1 MDITYLIAGAILGY
15 LTGSVPTAVWYGRF
29 LHETDIREFGSGN
42 AGATNTFR
50 VLGKKAGII
59 VMLID
64 TFKGWLAA
72 SIVYPFIHFG
82 FITSEHII
90 LYQLIFGMAAVTGHI
105 LPLYANFKGGK
116 GVATLFGMA
125 LSIHPPA
132 ALVCA
137 LVFCIVFII
146 SKYVSLGSMIASLAF
161 PLILLLPFFA
171 PRSDKPVL
179 IAFGFAIFAM
189 VVITHQKNIV
199 RLINGEENKAQIR
212 LRKRD

>member
-1 MDITYLIAGAILGY
+1 
-15 LTGSVPTAVWYGRF
+15 
-29 LHETDIREFGSGN
+29 
-42 AGATNTFR
+42 
-50 VLGKKAGII
+50 
-59 VMLID
+59 
-64 TFKGWLAA
+64 
-72 SIVYPFIHFG
+72 
-82 FITSEHII
+82 
-90 LYQLIFGMAAVTGHI
+90 MAAVTGHI
-105 LPLYANFKGGK
+105 FPLYANFKGGK

-171 PRSDKPVL
+171 PRSEKPVL

>member
-1 MDITYLIAGAILGY
+1 MNFIYLLAGAVLGY
-15 LTGSVPTAVWYGRF
+15 LIGSVPTAVWYGSL
-29 LHETDIREFGSGN
+29 LHDTDVRDHGSGN

-50 VLGKKAGII
+50 VLGKKAASI

-64 TFKGWLAA
+64 IFKGWLAA
-72 SIVYPFIHFG
+72 SVVYPFIHYG
-82 FITSEHII
+82 FITADHII
-90 LYQLIFGMAAVTGHI
+90 LYQLIFGLSAVTGHI
-105 LPLYANFKGGK
+105 FPLYANFKGGK

-125 LSIHPPA
+125 LSIHLSA

-137 LVFCIVFII
+137 LVFFIVFII

-171 PRSDKPVL
+171 PRSDKSVL
-179 IAFGFAIFAM
+179 VAFGFAIFAV

-199 RLINGEENKAQIR
+199 RLINGEENKIR
-212 LRKRD
+212 LRKRE